1 MIKISYVRKKE
12 KIQFNSFKSPFL
24 EKYKQQRMKN
34 TLDGKDN
41 SEEDD
46 DIDEVI
52 QKDLEFLAKS

>member
-1 MIKISYVRKKE
+1 
-12 KIQFNSFKSPFL
+12 
-24 EKYKQQRMKN
+24 MKN

-52 QKDLEFLAKS
+52 QKDLEFMAKS

>member
-1 MIKISYVRKKE
+1 
-12 KIQFNSFKSPFL
+12 
-24 EKYKQQRMKN
+24 MKN